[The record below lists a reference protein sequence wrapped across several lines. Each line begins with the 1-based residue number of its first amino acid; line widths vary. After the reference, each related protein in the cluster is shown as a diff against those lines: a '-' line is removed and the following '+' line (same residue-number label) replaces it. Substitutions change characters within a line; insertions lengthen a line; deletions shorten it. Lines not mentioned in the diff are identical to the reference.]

1 MSRNNLMKSLV
12 GFHAIANENIDE
24 EALDVQ
30 EPSEDLEV
38 NENVTFQDTPEETV
52 DAVIDESAEDDVV
65 KAQDDV
71 AIEALF
77 LEVDRNLKRALALED
92 LAEQLDE
99 TVQGDGQGISP
110 VEAQMVVTASELDDE
125 SGSQIATESFYM
137 DTRVAT
143 ESLRD
148 TIAEK
153 AAMLKEVVMAGIE
166 RARRAVL
173 AAVSNT
179 IEKVNGCHLK
189 LISYAKKA
197 DILSDFSGQQISDEK
212 VLKRLCEH
220 MPMDGDGNSSLD
232 LFFKSS
238 GIDLVR
244 SITSLV
250 NYTTKLNTEMDPS
263 RPDKMMNSIASFF
276 KEVEKLK
283 NGRVKNVQI
292 NVTSPDSFE
301 VDALLAMPTVKS
313 VATADYVPGSGS
325 QTYRV
330 VTKDEINRYV
340 DQVTLIR
347 SELNTIRNIFSLSFV
362 QPFNK
367 INGIIQK
374 FSNRKDDEMYK
385 MVNLRSKM
393 HVLMSSIVSRLASD
407 ASVICNKA
415 ARHAVMLTAASF
427 QVAGA
432 PVSNEDTAA
441 EPA

>member
-30 EPSEDLEV
+30 EPTEDLEV
-38 NENVTFQDTPEETV
+38 NEHVTFQDTPEETV
-52 DAVIDESAEDDVV
+52 DAVIDESAEDEVV

-153 AAMLKEVVMAGIE
+153 AAMLKEVVMSGID

-173 AAVSNT
+173 AAVSDT

-197 DILSDFSGQQISDEK
+197 DILSDFSGQQITDEK
-212 VLKRLCEH
+212 VLKRLRDH
-220 MPMDGDGNSSLD
+220 MPMDSDGNSSLD
-232 LFFKSS
+232 FFFKSS
-238 GIDLVR
+238 GTDLVR

-250 NYTTKLNTEMDPS
+250 NYTNKLNTEMDPS
-263 RPDKMMNSIASFF
+263 RPDRMMNSIASFF

-283 NGRVKNVQI
+283 NGRVKNI
-292 NVTSPDSFE
+292 NVNVTTPDSFE
-301 VDALLAMPTVKS
+301 VDTLLALPVVKN

-347 SELNTIRNIFSLSFV
+347 SELNTIKNIFHREHPTN
-362 QPFNK
+362 Q
-367 INGIIQK
+367 INSAIQYLT
-374 FSNRKDDEMYK
+374 NRKDAELFKMVKLRYK
-385 MVNLRSKM
+385 MHL
-393 HVLMSSIVSRLASD
+393 LMSSIVSKLASD
-407 ASVICNKA
+407 ATVICNKA

-441 EPA
+441 DPA